1 MTRLFNLESYIDWC
15 QYARVFEHSGTYKSL
30 LDKYAE
36 YRYLAAPIINPH
48 CSSQL
53 AINPSTPD
61 YLLMGTELSQGEK
74 QRLFIIR
81 DTLDLMTLS
90 TSDLLKP
97 RDGYLYSSAYH
108 YWNHYTE
115 IHQQRITKPLVFID
129 LDNFDISTLILINP
143 IQPEN
148 IPYRIRIPVLNPK
161 KRISFNNGYNCR
173 EIYNRIC
180 NEISHILLD
189 PDPFPELLSNT
200 ETVNHLSDY
209 LKKINI
215 LKIIQP
221 YVNHKSVDL
230 IIEIYH
236 HSQIFYKKITLSLSD
251 IASIVCQQI
260 NFEELNHLANQ
271 NPEYQFILASQY
283 NIFFSEI
290 NTRLPNFLC
299 LQPSCQEFARI
310 WTQKNNLNF
319 PLFAIYL
326 DEIEFAVAIDN
337 QQEWIKL
344 SNENN
349 AISYEGKL
357 TTLIGSIPSRNQDF
371 VRIPRGRSS
380 ASLPIKLNGRDYCIN
395 DVPQNYQIQIENY
408 QETEE
413 IRVQIQFNLQPGSFP
428 ELQVR
433 DLEGRYRINTSL
445 IGRAE
450 IDRQEQ
456 YYSYIPPE
464 QINKNRQDRSLS
476 QIERLK
482 KRSDF
487 RDFITDL
494 DSIYSQ
500 VNRIISKGYTENN
513 YNSLTENIERAYKKI
528 HERPDLLNFISI
540 SSSEPVITELTAQL
554 QKANLSGIVDI
565 VYDRLNSNLPLNN
578 TQKNLIN
585 KSYRL
590 IGKLYQFSQYISLDK
605 LFFNLVVQLN
615 NTHEIKTHNL
625 QNEYLQCL
633 ARIAINE
640 RFQHQYFSL
649 FNSQYKLENSQ
660 YLWGYGR
667 ILLWYYNFNTSVSFL
682 KYQEHFTQILNY
694 LVTKSHRDFDYQ
706 YKQNAFLSLIYLL
719 TFCAHNSAFCRK
731 DSQEFTLAQEV
742 IKLFQDDRIILN
754 TVSREKPLN
763 NYFEEL
769 IKGRLAANQILDLLQ
784 G

>member
-36 YRYLAAPIINPH
+36 HRYLAAPIINPH

-61 YLLMGTELSQGEK
+61 YLSMGTELSQGEK
-74 QRLFIIR
+74 QRLFIIG

-129 LDNFDISTLILINP
+129 LDNFDISTLILIDL

-148 IPYRIRIPVLNPK
+148 TPYRIPVLDPK
-161 KRISFNNGYNCR
+161 KKISFDKGYNCR
-173 EIYNRIC
+173 EIYNKIC
-180 NEISHILLD
+180 DEISCSLLS
-189 PDPFPELLSNT
+189 PFPGLLSNT

-209 LKKINI
+209 LKKINFFQ
-215 LKIIQP
+215 LIQP
-221 YVNHKSVDL
+221 YVDQEFVDL

-236 HSQIFYKKITLSLSD
+236 NSQIFYKKVPLSPSN

-260 NFEELNHLANQ
+260 NFGELNQLANQ

-290 NTRLPNFLC
+290 NTQLPNFLY

-326 DEIEFAVAIDN
+326 DEIEFAVAIDD

-445 IGRAE
+445 IN
-450 IDRQEQ
+450 RQEK

-464 QINKNRQDRSLS
+464 EITKNRHNRSLS

-482 KRSDF
+482 NRTDF
-487 RDFITDL
+487 PDFIDDL
-494 DSIYSQ
+494 NSIDLEL
-500 VNRIISKGYTENN
+500 NRIISNGYTENN
-513 YNSLTENIERAYKKI
+513 YKSLTASIERAYGKI
-528 HERPDLLNFISI
+528 NVNVKPDLLTFINV
-540 SSSEPVITELTAQL
+540 SSSDINVTKLTVQL
-554 QKANLSGIVDI
+554 QNAKLSRIVDI
-565 VYDRLNSNLPLNN
+565 VDNRLNSNLPLNK
-578 TQKNLIN
+578 TQKDLIN
-585 KSYRL
+585 ESYLL
-590 IGKLYQFSQYISLDK
+590 IGKLYQFSQYISPDK
-605 LFFNLVVQLN
+605 LFSKLELQLKN
-615 NTHEIKTHNL
+615 IDRIRNRKLH
-625 QNEYLQCL
+625 NEYLQCL

-640 RFQHQYFSL
+640 RFQQQYFSL
-649 FNSQYKLENSQ
+649 FDSQYKKIQ

-667 ILLWYYNFNTSVSFL
+667 ILLWYYDFNTSASFL
-682 KYQEHFTQILNY
+682 EYQEHFTRILNY
-694 LVTKSHRDFDYQ
+694 LLKKSHEKFNYQ

-719 TFCAHNSAFCRK
+719 TFCAHNSSFCRQGS
-731 DSQEFTLAQEV
+731 DEFILAQEV
-742 IKLFQDDRIILN
+742 IQHFHNDEIILN
-754 TVSREKPLN
+754 TVRGKKPLN
-763 NYFEEL
+763 QYFEEL
-769 IKGRLAANQILDLLQ
+769 IAGRSTVNEFTDLLQ

>member
-36 YRYLAAPIINPH
+36 HRYLAAPIINPH

-61 YLLMGTELSQGEK
+61 YLSMGTELSQGEK
-74 QRLFIIR
+74 QRLFIIG

-180 NEISHILLD
+180 NEISRILLD
-189 PDPFPELLSNT
+189 PDQFPELLSNT

-215 LKIIQP
+215 FKIIQP

-344 SNENN
+344 SNEKD

-445 IGRAE
+445 IN
-450 IDRQEQ
+450 RQEK

-464 QINKNRQDRSLS
+464 EITKNRHNRSLS

-482 KRSDF
+482 NRTDF
-487 RDFITDL
+487 PDFLDDL
-494 DSIYSQ
+494 NSIDLEL
-500 VNRIISKGYTENN
+500 NRIISNDYTENN
-513 YNSLTENIERAYKKI
+513 YKSLTASIERAYGKI
-528 HERPDLLNFISI
+528 NVNVKPDLLTFINV
-540 SSSEPVITELTAQL
+540 SSSDINVTKLTVQL
-554 QKANLSGIVDI
+554 QNAKLSRIVDI
-565 VYDRLNSNLPLNN
+565 VDNRLNSNLPLNK
-578 TQKNLIN
+578 TQKDLIN
-585 KSYRL
+585 ESYLL
-590 IGKLYQFSQYISLDK
+590 IGKLYQFSQYISPDK
-605 LFFNLVVQLN
+605 LFSKLELQLKN
-615 NTHEIKTHNL
+615 IDRIRNRKLH
-625 QNEYLQCL
+625 NEYLQCL

-640 RFQHQYFSL
+640 RFQQQYFSL
-649 FNSQYKLENSQ
+649 FDSQYNLEKIQ

-667 ILLWYYNFNTSVSFL
+667 ILLWYYNFNTSASFL
-682 KYQEHFTQILNY
+682 EYQEHFTRILNY
-694 LVTKSHRDFDYQ
+694 LLKKSHEKFNYQ

-719 TFCAHNSAFCRK
+719 TFCAHNSSFCRQGS
-731 DSQEFTLAQEV
+731 DEFILAQKV
-742 IKLFQDDRIILN
+742 IQHFHNDKIILN
-754 TVSREKPLN
+754 TVSEEKPLN
-763 NYFEEL
+763 QYFEEL
-769 IKGRLAANQILDLLQ
+769 IAGRSTANEFTDLLQ